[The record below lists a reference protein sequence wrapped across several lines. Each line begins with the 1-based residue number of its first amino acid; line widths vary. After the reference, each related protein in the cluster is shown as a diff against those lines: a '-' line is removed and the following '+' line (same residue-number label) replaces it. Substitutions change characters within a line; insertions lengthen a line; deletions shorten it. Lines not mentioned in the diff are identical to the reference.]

1 MRKLLA
7 LLGLVAIVLAG
18 VLVFN
23 TLRLTAPEVAVQP
36 AQRLALDERQL
47 ADRFAG
53 SLRIRTI
60 SDSRSLEE
68 RGPHLTAFH
77 DYLTLTFPLAH
88 AALTREVV
96 ETYSLLYTWP
106 GMNASLPPV
115 VLMGHFDVVPVDE
128 GTADR
133 WTHPPFAGVVA
144 EGYVWGRGAIDDKVN
159 VLGLLEAVETLVAAG
174 FAPERTV
181 YLAFGHDEEVG
192 GGGAAAIARL
202 LESRGV
208 NPLYVLDEG
217 GAVSEGLVREVPAP
231 IALVGIAEKGYLS
244 LELAVESSGGHSS
257 MPPKE
262 TAIGILSQAVSRLE
276 AHPFR
281 LRMSEVTR
289 GMLLT
294 IAPELP
300 FAQRLAMANLWL
312 FEPLVVRQFGADPR
326 GASMLRTTTAV
337 TMLRAG
343 TKDNVLPV
351 RAAAVVNFRILPGDD
366 VASVTE
372 RARRT
377 IDDARVSLRALA
389 DAWEPSPVSDPES
402 PAFVELEKT
411 IHEIFPGAMVTPYL
425 VVGGTDARYYA
436 HLSSNVLR
444 FTPMRLGSA
453 DMARLHGTDER
464 LAVGS
469 YADAVRFYVRLLE
482 NTTGIRITVA
492 RSP

>member
-23 TLRLTAPEVAVQP
+23 TLRLTAPDVAVQP

-128 GTADR
+128 GTDDR

-144 EGYVWGRGAIDDKVN
+144 QGYVWGRGAIDDKVN
-159 VLGLLEAVETLVAAG
+159 VVGLLEAVETLVAAG

-202 LESRGV
+202 LEGRGV
-208 NPLYVLDEG
+208 SPLYVLDEG
-217 GAVSEGLVREVPAP
+217 GAVSEGLVREVGSVAM
-231 IALVGIAEKGYLS
+231 VGIAEKGYLS

-262 TAIGILSQAVSRLE
+262 TAIGTLSHAINRLE
-276 AHPFR
+276 SHPFGM
-281 LRMSEVTR
+281 RMSDVTR
-289 GMLLT
+289 AMLLT

-312 FEPLVVRQFGADPR
+312 FEPLVVRQVGADAR

-343 TKDNVLPV
+343 TKDNVLPI
-351 RAAAVVNFRILPGDD
+351 RATAVVNFRILPGDD

-377 IDDARVSLRALA
+377 IDDARVSIRALA
-389 DAWEPSPVSDPES
+389 DAWEPSPVSDPS
-402 PAFVELEKT
+402 GPAFVELEKT
-411 IHEIFPGAMVTPYL
+411 IHEIFPGAIVTPYL
-425 VVGGTDARYYA
+425 VVGGTDARFYA
-436 HLSSNVLR
+436 RLSSSVFR
-444 FTPMRLGSA
+444 FTPMRLGPG
-453 DMARLHGTDER
+453 DMARFHGTDER
-464 LAVGS
+464 LAVES